1 MFRKILK
8 VLGFMLLIIVVIGMT
23 IFVIYYP
30 TVKKLYY
37 GERTQSFDKALT
49 IFIGGGGNS
58 VVFESDSAVMV
69 VDTKYGKAAEKLFNH
84 VTKLANGRPI
94 IVINTHS
101 DLDHTGGNP
110 LFTNSTIIS
119 GKVDEAYWAK
129 SNNGKGMPN
138 IWVTDT
144 MTLPMGDETIT
155 LIPMGQAHT
164 WNDIVVYFNKRKLL
178 MTGDLIFNKMN
189 VFFGT
194 EKGSDG
200 RKAMEAVRRLKEI
213 PLAETIVPGH
223 GDVGGPELIDGMLE
237 YYEDMAMAADNP
249 EKEKEV
255 KAKYKDWTKMP
266 MASSPSI
273 VIKYFREHK

>member
-1 MFRKILK
+1 
-8 VLGFMLLIIVVIGMT
+8 
-23 IFVIYYP
+23 
-30 TVKKLYY
+30 
-37 GERTQSFDKALT
+37 
-49 IFIGGGGNS
+49 
-58 VVFESDSAVMV
+58 MV

-223 GDVGGPELIDGMLE
+223 GDVGGPEL
-237 YYEDMAMAADNP
+237 
-249 EKEKEV
+249 
-255 KAKYKDWTKMP
+255 YKDWTKMP